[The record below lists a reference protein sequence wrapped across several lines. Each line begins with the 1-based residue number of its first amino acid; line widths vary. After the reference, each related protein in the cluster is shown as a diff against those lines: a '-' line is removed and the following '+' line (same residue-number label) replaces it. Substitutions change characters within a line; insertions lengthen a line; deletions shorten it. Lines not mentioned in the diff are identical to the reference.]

1 MKKELIASVASLQH
15 NMEQWMGELHEH
27 PELSMKEHFTSKYI
41 AAKVKEWAQ

>member
-27 PELSMKEHFTSKYI
+27 PELSMKEQGERMGLRCS
-41 AAKVKEWAQ
+41 